1 MKRIACVVLVC
12 VVTLVACGWVEAQS
26 RVKVYADVDRPYVL
40 AQRGQRVVVKVGL
53 SGLEWDTHLKR
64 QPLNVAIVLDR
75 SGSMGSGNKMEN
87 AKRGAIEV
95 VERLS
100 RDDIVSVVVY
110 SSGPAVIIPAQR
122 VKDKDALIEMISSI
136 HSGGSTAL
144 YGGVTVGASEI
155 RKHMSWKYD
164 NRIVLL
170 SDGLANVGPQ
180 STEELAYLGRSLGS
194 EGITVTTIGVGIDY
208 NEDLMTA
215 LADRSGG
222 NAYFASTSGELPR
235 IFAEEIGEAMT
246 LAAHDV
252 RVRVY
257 CRDRVRPV
265 SIIGRDGDIDETT
278 MSVTIGKLYGKSDKY
293 ALFEVEVPEEASG
306 RDLEIAEVFLEYTDP
321 ATNEKRTARQNV
333 SIAYTEDSRAVDEN
347 ENKAIIKEAALT
359 QASEAKRE
367 AVRLADRGDAKAAA
381 GVIAASALALE
392 KVAAECDND
401 KELIEEAKNCGAISA
416 DISANSGLT
425 KYQRKKVVNQAYTQT
440 TQQGYTSDEKEE
452 KKE

>member
-1 MKRIACVVLVC
+1 MRRIACVVLVC
-12 VVTLVACGWVEAQS
+12 VVTLVVCGWVEAQS

-40 AQRGQRVVVKVGL
+40 AGSGQRVVVKVGL
-53 SGLEWDTHLKR
+53 SGLEWDTRVKR
-64 QPLNVAIVLDR
+64 QPLNVAIALDR

-100 RDDIVSVVVY
+100 RDDIVSLVVY
-110 SSGPAVIIPAQR
+110 SSGPRVIIPAQR

-136 HSGGSTAL
+136 FSGGSTAL
-144 YGGVTVGASEI
+144 YAGVTVGASEI

-194 EGITVTTIGVGIDY
+194 EGITVTTIGVGVDY

-257 CRDRVRPV
+257 CRDRVRPI
-265 SIIGRDGDIDETT
+265 SIIGREGDIHDQT

-293 ALFEVEVPEEASG
+293 ALFEVEVPKEASG
-306 RDLEIAEVFLEYTDP
+306 RGLEIAEIFLEYTDP
-321 ATNEKRTARQNV
+321 ATNERRTDRQKV
-333 SIAYTEDSRAVDEN
+333 SIVYSEDSKTVDEN
-347 ENKAIIKEAALT
+347 ENKTIIKEAALT
-359 QASEAKRE
+359 QASEAKCE

-401 KELIEEAKNCGAISA
+401 KDLLEEAENCDAISE
-416 DISANSGLT
+416 DISVNSGLT
-425 KYQRKKVVNQAYTQT
+425 KYQRKKVVNEAYTQT
-440 TQQGYTSDEKEE
+440 TQQGYTSDEKDE